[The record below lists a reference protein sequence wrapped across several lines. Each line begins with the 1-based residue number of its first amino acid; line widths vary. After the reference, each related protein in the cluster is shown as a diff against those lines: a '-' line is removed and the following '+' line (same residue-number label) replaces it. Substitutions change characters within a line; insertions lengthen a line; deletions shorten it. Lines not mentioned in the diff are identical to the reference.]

1 MIEVKAETQAQEA
14 PEKREKSK
22 SLITPVSSLTPSFTG
37 LELETPIFGDCE
49 EYQCSGGFG
58 QVQP

>member
-49 EYQCSGGFG
+49 EYQCSGGF
-58 QVQP
+58 